1 MPCVCL
7 PGTPCMLS
15 YDQAV
20 GLRNGIS
27 RLVER
32 LHQGDI
38 DDYTDEKLA
47 IWYEVFRPIRETVNL
62 NMPAA
67 GSPLLAGPAA
77 GSPLLAGPAAHADPR
92 SQEEFEDHLLRII
105 RQGTDRGEYVL
116 ERLLRMYLEQ
126 FDFPAAAA

>member
-1 MPCVCL
+1 
-7 PGTPCMLS
+7 MLS

-20 GLRNGIS
+20 GLRNGIT

-47 IWYEVFRPIRETVNL
+47 IWYEVFLPIRETVNL
-62 NMPAA
+62 NPPAA
-67 GSPLLAGPAA
+67 GGPLLAGPAA
-77 GSPLLAGPAAHADPR
+77 QADPR

-126 FDFPAAAA
+126 FEYRAAA